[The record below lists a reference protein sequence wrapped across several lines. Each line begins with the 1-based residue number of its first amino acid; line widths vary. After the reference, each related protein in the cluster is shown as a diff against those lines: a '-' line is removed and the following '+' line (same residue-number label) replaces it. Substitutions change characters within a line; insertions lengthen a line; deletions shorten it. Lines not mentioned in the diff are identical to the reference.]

1 MARGK
6 QKGYRDQQKDVLHY
20 LIDHGSISQLDAYR
34 VFDAPITRL
43 AAVICELRKKGHNI
57 ETVDCIGKNCYGTI
71 RYARYE
77 LKG

>member
-1 MARGK
+1 MMATRLRC
-6 QKGYRDQQKDVLHY
+6 QKRDVFNY
-20 LIDHGSISQLDAYR
+20 LVEHGSITQLEAYR
-34 VFDAPITRL
+34 VFDAPVTRL
-43 AAVICELRKKGHNI
+43 AAIICELRKEGYNI